1 MYKVYFLV
9 KLPGLRHATLLKKRL
24 WRWCFPVNFAKFL
37 RTHDMPYSLT
47 VFTEC
52 DHRKSHSVKSS
63 RIRSFSGPYSVRLRE
78 NKDQK
83 NSEYVHFS
91 LSARLLIQGNAFL
104 VSYFENGNL
113 LQEN

>member
-1 MYKVYFLV
+1 
-9 KLPGLRHATLLKKRL
+9 
-24 WRWCFPVNFAKFL
+24 
-37 RTHDMPYSLT
+37 MPYSLT

-91 LSARLLIQGNAFL
+91 LSARLLIQGNAFFGL
-104 VSYFENGNL
+104 LLRKWQSIAGELIAPIERFTFSYTAH
-113 LQEN
+113 